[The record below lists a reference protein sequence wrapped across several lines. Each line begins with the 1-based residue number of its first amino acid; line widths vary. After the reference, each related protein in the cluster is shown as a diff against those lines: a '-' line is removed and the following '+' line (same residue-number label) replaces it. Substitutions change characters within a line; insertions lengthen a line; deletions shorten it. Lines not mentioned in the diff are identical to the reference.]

1 MNKMKAFIHDQAQR
15 IADAIKNQ
23 RRVETVE
30 NQVQNILEEIASSG
44 SVPKIAPGSVDED
57 LYDELLSLGVI
68 KRSNSSS
75 SSATSRAR
83 SSKSPQQHVNNRFVP
98 PTSTDAA
105 DFSNQSTI
113 ELNALMTHNNE
124 RLRELT
130 LQLEDDDMEDERRK
144 KLEVENAKLVAT
156 QRKIWWIIDTR
167 NKQAGV
173 PTNKKRQQPPAQTPI
188 YKEAKRIKRVEFP
201 DDGEEP
207 EAKRRYKANIEDE
220 SKEDGEIVAGGA
232 DEQSSGGLYDGEEK

>member
-1 MNKMKAFIHDQAQR
+1 MKWITLYALLAG
-15 IADAIKNQ
+15 N
-23 RRVETVE
+23 
-30 NQVQNILEEIASSG
+30 S
-44 SVPKIAPGSVDED
+44 PPGTTP
-57 LYDELLSLGVI
+57 
-68 KRSNSSS
+68 N
-75 SSATSRAR
+75 
-83 SSKSPQQHVNNRFVP
+83 
-98 PTSTDAA
+98 PTG
-105 DFSNQSTI
+105 
-113 ELNALMTHNNE
+113 
-124 RLRELT
+124 
-130 LQLEDDDMEDERRK
+130 
-144 KLEVENAKLVAT
+144 ENAKLVAT